1 MPNKEPKFDFRR
13 YELDQII
20 EALTCP
26 INRHATRVEH
36 DCTDWELHKNPKLL
50 IIHFIEKGGAV
61 EFSKRRGEFVSL
73 CEFSESCR
81 MSQTCDLSLMQ
92 SDFEKCPLRKLSER
106 CRCGCQFACSTHHT
120 KENPIE
126 DELAYPI

>member
-26 INRHATRVEH
+26 TNRHATRVEH
-36 DCTDWELHKNPKLL
+36 DCTDWDLHENPRLL
-50 IIHFIEKGGAV
+50 IIHFIENGGAK

-81 MSQTCDLSLMQ
+81 MAGNCELSLMK
-92 SDFEKCPLRKLSER
+92 SDYEKCPLRKIGER
-106 CRCGCQFACSTHHT
+106 CRGGCKPAINGHHT
-120 KENPIE
+120 NTIHC
-126 DELAYPI
+126 